1 MKKIILL
8 LVFLILTGFF
18 YFDRGVVFGQ
28 SFTAVE
34 ERVSEL
40 KKENKGIELQIAEY
54 SSFNRI
60 LTEVE
65 SSSDFDETSVD
76 RYAYSR

>member
-8 LVFLILTGFF
+8 LVFLTVTGFF

-34 ERVSEL
+34 EKVSEL
-40 KKENKGIELQIAEY
+40 KKENKEIELQIAEY

-60 LTEVE
+60 LSEVE
-65 SSSDFDETSVD
+65 KNSDFDKTPFD